1 MEAGLSGTGPA
12 SVTNQTGMDKKL
24 VDWIASAWEEIQ
36 LMRNDW
42 RFAWGEASVS
52 VSAGAASIDPI
63 GLGVTDLNVFKFD
76 TAKFDGEYL
85 KHTDWPL
92 FSKRYRTAETG
103 RPTYFAESPDRKIH
117 FSLVPSIGG
126 TFTAEYYKTPQV
138 LASNT
143 DVPRL
148 PAQYHMAI
156 VYKALMMYA
165 AHDDAAQT
173 FMDASV
179 RYVQIFNKIES
190 TEAPV
195 KYIGVGGLDDYTG

>member
-12 SVTNQTGMDKKL
+12 SVASQTGMDKKL
-24 VDWIASAWEEIQ
+24 VEWVASAWEEIQ

-52 VSAGAASIDPI
+52 VAAGSASIDPI
-63 GLGVTDLNVFKFD
+63 GLGVSDLNVFKFD
-76 TAKFDGEYL
+76 TAKFDGNQL
-85 KHTDWPL
+85 QFKDWPL
-92 FSKRYRTAETG
+92 FSNRYRTAETG
-103 RPTYFAESPDRKIH
+103 RPTYISESPDRKIH
-117 FSLVPSIGG
+117 FALVPPLDG
-126 TFTAEYYKTPQV
+126 TFTAEYYKTPQL
-138 LASNT
+138 LASNL

-173 FMDASV
+173 YADAAA
-179 RYVQIFNKIES
+179 RFVQLYNKIES
-190 TEAPV
+190 TETPV